1 MDKLYS
7 NTNLKKI
14 LIGILEDDK
23 NIDLTKILK
32 ELSLVEDYDNSES
45 NVYLLALYALL
56 NDKQLSPI
64 ESLLLSEIKNNIIF
78 SLLRIE
84 KVETKC
90 EMPKKGEFTFSI
102 YGDNGSCDKSDIPE
116 DLEDLE
122 AVKAY
127 FLKKNKVLKNPN
139 GNFVY
144 PPVGSTA
151 IITSGD
157 NMTIPGVRFNLNYV
171 IDHEGNIL
179 DIQGYPERVLERQ
192 SYEEIYQG
200 LVNKLFANQ

>member
-64 ESLLLSEIKNNIIF
+64 ESLLLSEIKNNI
-78 SLLRIE
+78 
-84 KVETKC
+84 
-90 EMPKKGEFTFSI
+90 G
-102 YGDNGSCDKSDIPE
+102 
-116 DLEDLE
+116 
-122 AVKAY
+122 
-127 FLKKNKVLKNPN
+127 
-139 GNFVY
+139 
-144 PPVGSTA
+144 
-151 IITSGD
+151 
-157 NMTIPGVRFNLNYV
+157 
-171 IDHEGNIL
+171 
-179 DIQGYPERVLERQ
+179 
-192 SYEEIYQG
+192 
-200 LVNKLFANQ
+200 